1 MVIHHL
7 LECTKPSDSSY
18 ISLEAE
24 ISWENDLK
32 MVGKNPRIELLVYA
46 TESLPLRPHRNIPF
60 SSVWGWEGGWGVVKI
75 GLHEVCQLL
84 SVYMVYQVTPRG
96 PPPFPSLSYN
106 VVPSYKLV
114 LYVKRTYIYHKPLEF
129 RMCPVDFTNLAN
141 RNPFK
146 SH

>member
-1 MVIHHL
+1 MRLSRCPCDPIGTYHF
-7 LECTKPSDSSY
+7 
-18 ISLEAE
+18 
-24 ISWENDLK
+24 
-32 MVGKNPRIELLVYA
+32 LV
-46 TESLPLRPHRNIPF
+46 F
-60 SSVWGWEGGWGVVKI
+60 GGGRGAGGVVKI